1 MTLLVETIIKYY
13 NSLCNA
19 LNISVNTNTR
29 THMSLITLLS
39 RLAELFP
46 PQDYPNRL
54 ERYLAARQ
62 PKTAAE
68 VEYWQRQ
75 FESQEHRGLSI

>member
-1 MTLLVETIIKYY
+1 
-13 NSLCNA
+13 
-19 LNISVNTNTR
+19 
-29 THMSLITLLS
+29 MSLITLLS